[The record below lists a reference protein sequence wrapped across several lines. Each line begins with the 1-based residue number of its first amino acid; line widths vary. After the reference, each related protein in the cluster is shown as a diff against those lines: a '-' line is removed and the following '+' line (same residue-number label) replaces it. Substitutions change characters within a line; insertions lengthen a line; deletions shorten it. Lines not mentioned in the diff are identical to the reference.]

1 MSARWL
7 SLALLGALGC
17 AQGEAIPAGALD
29 MAPNVGGLEQPI
41 QGCERVFSPAPEL
54 VDATQAAAA
63 RWSAATG
70 CDVHVGERGLAVA
83 YRPTPLV
90 CDGIE
95 HPAALGNLC
104 PSTNTIQVIDVYEH
118 PEDLAIMVP
127 AYTLADA
134 AARTV
139 LHEIGHALAGNGV
152 HLPGGNVMAAGD
164 AEEFATVHEGAH
176 VGTLHENPG
185 QPITTADLELVCAE
199 LPCAWMQPEE

>member
-1 MSARWL
+1 MNARWL
-7 SLALLGALGC
+7 SLALLAALGC

-54 VDATQAAAA
+54 VDATQAAAV

-70 CDVHVGERGLAVA
+70 CDVHVGDGGTVVD
-83 YRPTPLV
+83 YSPTPLV

-104 PSTNTIQVIDVYEH
+104 SSTNTIHVVDLYEH
-118 PEDLAIMVP
+118 PEWLTITDNAH
-127 AYTLADA
+127 TLAEA
-134 AARTV
+134 ASRTV
-139 LHEIGHALAGNGV
+139 LHEVGHVLANNGV
-152 HLPGGNVMAAGD
+152 HLPDSNVMAAGD
-164 AEEFATVHEGAH
+164 TEEFATVHAGAH